1 MYKPANI
8 REFVTPAIQK
18 RTQVELING
27 RTQKSVVEVATL
39 RGKFK
44 QKGTSEINANGLL
57 VVNDKTSFITWWK
70 EDLASGDILTIYGV
84 DYEVKGTPENVE
96 MRGRYA
102 VLNLE
107 KLSGGAI

>member
-8 REFVTPAIQK
+8 REFVTPAVQK
-18 RTQVELING
+18 RTSVTMVNG
-27 RTQKSVVEVATL
+27 RTQKSVVEVANL

-44 QKGTSEINANGLL
+44 QKGTSELNANGLL
-57 VVNDKTSFITWWK
+57 VVNTKTSYITWWK
-70 EDLASGDILTIYGV
+70 ADLQSGDILTINGV
-84 DYEVKGTPENVE
+84 DYEVKGEPENVE

>member
-18 RTQVELING
+18 RTQVQMVNG
-27 RTQKSVVEVATL
+27 RTQKQVVEVANL

-44 QKGTSEINANGLL
+44 QKGTSELNANGLL
-57 VVNDKTSFITWWK
+57 VVNTKTSYTTWWK
-70 EDLASGDILTIYGV
+70 ADLKSGDILTINGV
-84 DYEVKGTPENVE
+84 DYEVKGEPENVE
-96 MRGRYA
+96 MRSRYA
-102 VLNLE
+102 VLTLE

>member
-8 REFVTPAIQK
+8 REFVTPATQK
-18 RTQVELING
+18 RTQTNIVNG
-27 RTQKSVVEVATL
+27 RTIKAVVELRQL

-44 QKGTSEINANGLL
+44 QKGTSELNANGLL
-57 VVNDKTSFITWWK
+57 VVNDRTSYITWWK
-70 EDLASGDILTIYGV
+70 EDFKSGDILTIYGI

-107 KLSGGAI
+107 RLSGGAI